1 MPAPLTPVK
10 ILEGIMARL
19 TRIEQRLNNVL
30 AHTGLSVPA
39 QGVVQCD
46 GNFHVATGNLL
57 VDGSTTINGPLV
69 LPNASV
75 NNAWLASP
83 VSGGANNPSVNGFAL
98 STTLVELAGVDITV
112 PDGFSQV
119 VGVIGAFV
127 FAYDPNTTGGSNG
140 TGGDAIYAQAR
151 LGATQSRAN
160 PLGVSG
166 NGGFTTS
173 SSAVGYTLSG
183 LTGGSTIRLSVYGS
197 AAYQAIAYNASNYA
211 NAYASFTWLR

>member
-1 MPAPLTPVK
+1 MKGIESQISLLHERMNNPL
-10 ILEGIMARL
+10 A
-19 TRIEQRLNNVL
+19 N
-30 AHTGLSVPA
+30 TGLTVPSA
-39 QGVVQCD
+39 GVVECD
-46 GNFHVATGNLL
+46 GTFNVVGSENVSGNLT
-57 VDGSTTINGPLV
+57 VSGTLV

-112 PDGFSQV
+112 PAGFSQV

-183 LTGGSTIRLSVYGS
+183 LTGGSTIRLSVYGA